1 MAEIFGG
8 DDHIT
13 NKVSYYAN
21 AINENY
27 MQYVKVDTQLREKLK
42 EAINEEHS
50 KKPIEYLHNPI
61 HPAGR

>member
-1 MAEIFGG
+1 MN
-8 DDHIT
+8 IT

-21 AINENY
+21 AINDNY
-27 MQYVKVDTQLREKLK
+27 LQYVKTDKTLREKLK
-42 EAINEEHS
+42 EAINEEHD

>member
-1 MAEIFGG
+1 MN
-8 DDHIT
+8 IT

-27 MQYVKVDTQLREKLK
+27 LQYVKTDETLREKLK
-42 EAINEEHS
+42 QAINEEHD

>member
-1 MAEIFGG
+1 
-8 DDHIT
+8 
-13 NKVSYYAN
+13 
-21 AINENY
+21 

-61 HPAGR
+61 HPAER

>member
-1 MAEIFGG
+1 MN
-8 DDHIT
+8 IT

-27 MQYVKVDTQLREKLK
+27 LQYVKTDETLREKLRQ
-42 EAINEEHS
+42 AINEEHDR
-50 KKPIEYLHNPI
+50 KPIEYLHNPI

>member
-13 NKVSYYAN
+13 NKVSYY
-21 AINENY
+21 ENY

-42 EAINEEHS
+42 EAINEEND

>member
-1 MAEIFGG
+1 MS
-8 DDHIT
+8 IT
-13 NKVSYYAN
+13 KLQIEYKESYYAN

-27 MQYVKVDTQLREKLK
+27 LQYVKTDKTLREKLK
-42 EAINEEHS
+42 EAINEEHD

>member
-1 MAEIFGG
+1 MN
-8 DDHIT
+8 IT

-27 MQYVKVDTQLREKLK
+27 LQYVKTDKTLREKLK
-42 EAINEEHS
+42 EAINEEHD

-61 HPAGR
+61 HPAER

>member
-1 MAEIFGG
+1 MN
-8 DDHIT
+8 IT
-13 NKVSYYAN
+13 NKISYYAN

-27 MQYVKVDTQLREKLK
+27 LQYVKTDKTLREKLK
-42 EAINEEHS
+42 EAINEEHD

>member
-1 MAEIFGG
+1 MS
-8 DDHIT
+8 IT
-13 NKVSYYAN
+13 KLQIEYKVSYYAN

-27 MQYVKVDTQLREKLK
+27 LQYVKTDKTLREKLK
-42 EAINEEHS
+42 EAINEEHD

>member
-1 MAEIFGG
+1 MS
-8 DDHIT
+8 IT
-13 NKVSYYAN
+13 KLQIEYKVSYYAN

-27 MQYVKVDTQLREKLK
+27 LQYVKTDETLREKLK
-42 EAINEEHS
+42 QAINEEHD

>member
-1 MAEIFGG
+1 MN
-8 DDHIT
+8 IT

-27 MQYVKVDTQLREKLK
+27 LQYVKTDKTLRVKLK
-42 EAINEEHS
+42 EAINEEHD